1 MDTKNFQTSNLPEA
15 ANTDARKD
23 SSRHAGIW
31 ILAAVIIVIG
41 MQWVWGRPRLPSDIK
56 TVVKELSSAKII
68 EKAPIANHAGTWVCV
83 PHTTEKGIGVV
94 FVNVKSQ
101 DEVVLQ
107 ECASSD
113 YQPSRL
119 NLLGWS
125 PDDTLFAYTWGDV
138 LHFCNGITGRELG
151 SISLTN
157 RIQSLSWLSSESCAY
172 IDEIS
177 QLHLVQLN
185 NGIWSESWR
194 KPLASDNGPSRSP
207 ATLSTNMSRSLVTLS
222 TNIVAWQTDH
232 HIWQVDVASGETT
245 QLFAGGTNRIT
256 NISFS
261 KSAGA
266 FLVTETTTNRR
277 QTSILGRVTI
287 GADGSTA
294 EFEEWTRGPS
304 ILNAQWINHG
314 KGYAYRAIKAENTLL
329 VIKRDHDSDRET
341 LFQDGQVLYLF
352 CDGESSRAYAVAAMG
367 SEPAGMWECGANAD
381 EPQYAF
387 SPWGKE
393 KVDFHFQPVVAGSA
407 TYGGRHLAKFDLVP
421 PVNFSRNKKYPL
433 VIGTA
438 SYEWNP
444 IAHAVYAQALS
455 RCGAYVAMVE
465 YHWDN
470 RTAEGV
476 TIYTNNVLAVY
487 DQLAANPNVDTS
499 RVYLFGF
506 SAGTEVVKELVEKYP
521 GRWRGIMLMNP
532 SVLPEA
538 KEGTARRVLLTAG
551 ASENEGERF
560 SRYQEDL
567 SKIGI
572 PASLF
577 LFQDEGHVV
586 RGQEAFYN
594 RTLLMIDT
602 VFDR

>member
-1 MDTKNFQTSNLPEA
+1 MDAKNSQTSNLPEA
-15 ANTDARKD
+15 ADSGVKKD
-23 SSRHAGIW
+23 SSRRAGAW
-31 ILAAVIIVIG
+31 ILAAVIIVIA
-41 MQWVWGRPRLPSDIK
+41 MHWVWGRPRLPSDIK

-287 GADGSTA
+287 GADG
-294 EFEEWTRGPS
+294 
-304 ILNAQWINHG
+304 
-314 KGYAYRAIKAENTLL
+314 
-329 VIKRDHDSDRET
+329 
-341 LFQDGQVLYLF
+341 
-352 CDGESSRAYAVAAMG
+352 
-367 SEPAGMWECGANAD
+367 
-381 EPQYAF
+381 
-387 SPWGKE
+387 
-393 KVDFHFQPVVAGSA
+393 
-407 TYGGRHLAKFDLVP
+407 
-421 PVNFSRNKKYPL
+421 
-433 VIGTA
+433 
-438 SYEWNP
+438 
-444 IAHAVYAQALS
+444 
-455 RCGAYVAMVE
+455 
-465 YHWDN
+465 
-470 RTAEGV
+470 
-476 TIYTNNVLAVY
+476 
-487 DQLAANPNVDTS
+487 
-499 RVYLFGF
+499 
-506 SAGTEVVKELVEKYP
+506 
-521 GRWRGIMLMNP
+521 
-532 SVLPEA
+532 
-538 KEGTARRVLLTAG
+538 
-551 ASENEGERF
+551 
-560 SRYQEDL
+560 
-567 SKIGI
+567 
-572 PASLF
+572 
-577 LFQDEGHVV
+577 
-586 RGQEAFYN
+586 
-594 RTLLMIDT
+594 
-602 VFDR
+602 